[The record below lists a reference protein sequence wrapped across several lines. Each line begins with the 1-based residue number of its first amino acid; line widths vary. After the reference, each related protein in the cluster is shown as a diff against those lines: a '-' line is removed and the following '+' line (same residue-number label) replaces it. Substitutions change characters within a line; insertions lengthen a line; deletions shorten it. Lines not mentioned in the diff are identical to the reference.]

1 MTPAAVTAATAKT
14 PLQITTCPRRGPE
27 PAAVTA
33 KTAKMGLEITG
44 GYARARSL
52 ASTHSPCSG
61 CSSSPAVGASPH
73 SPAAGSSYS
82 EVANTWQIVPQLTRS
97 RWSGAPRPVTQ
108 HGSLPGRPLQ
118 AAGSPFSQ
126 GSGPGSEDC
135 REPLAR
141 IANCRPTGSA
151 ACYFGLVI
159 DPRFGDVPPR
169 WGFKSPLGH
178 FFEFFQFTAEAD
190 RRGHDRGCRR
200 FRPPAGQ
207 GSHRGDGGRAVLGGA
222 NVAAVLIVIATQH
235 VHVRVS
241 FGWKLTTTAMSGLV
255 APPRSRNARLA
266 YRTRLL
272 RHASTRPTAKRQHE

>member
-1 MTPAAVTAATAKT
+1 MKSLIQGFLTGT
-14 PLQITTCPRRGPE
+14 RGQ
-27 PAAVTA
+27 
-33 KTAKMGLEITG
+33 
-44 GYARARSL
+44 ARAL
-52 ASTHSPCSG
+52 
-61 CSSSPAVGASPH
+61 
-73 SPAAGSSYS
+73 
-82 EVANTWQIVPQLTRS
+82 
-97 RWSGAPRPVTQ
+97 APRK
-108 HGSLPGRPLQ
+108 
-118 AAGSPFSQ
+118 
-126 GSGPGSEDC
+126 
-135 REPLAR
+135 
-141 IANCRPTGSA
+141 
-151 ACYFGLVI
+151 VI
-159 DPRFGDVPPR
+159 SPRFSRHLNTPREISPLWGRIPCLSIQVPPR
-169 WGFKSPLGH
+169 TLFQ
-178 FFEFFQFTAEAD
+178 FFQFTAEAD